1 MKNKSNKTETV
12 FYLFIKTY
20 IELICVLVVS
30 LVLLLVLVSFFFGK
44 LTESRLP
51 NIGVY
56 DKIRKNYEAFD
67 TRELEEMG
75 GGFEVVDENNKVIF
89 RKGNVGKKKETYTQE
104 ELLKLS
110 YLSYIESSKEL
121 HILNGFI
128 SSSGKKYISI
138 ITLPSNNIKLN
149 FQFSSKYMY
158 LFKGIKSKLIISLIL
173 FIAIVIFSI
182 GLFSYLISIR
192 LGKPLKKIEEGLV
205 SIGNGNYKDRL
216 KFNGPKEFDI
226 IKDTFNEILDKL
238 SKAEDEKRMLE
249 DSKKMLLAD
258 LTHDIK
264 SPITSIKGFSQA
276 LVEGRIDDEDKDRY
290 YKVINRKSD
299 EVVEM
304 IDELFQYVKMDTPDF
319 KLNMQKKDIC
329 EVLRR
334 LIVKYYDDIKNKG
347 MELEFFIPEEKIYV
361 KIDEIN
367 LFRALGNLV
376 DNVLKCN
383 KAGTRIKIELS
394 KDQIYGKYI
403 EKNEKVVFIR
413 VCDDGIGIKNK
424 DIIFD
429 PFVRE
434 DKSRKNDGG
443 TWLGLSIVKK
453 IIELHG
459 GKIGIT
465 ENVEYKTIF
474 EIALYENVCY

>member
-30 LVLLLVLVSFFFGK
+30 LILLLVLVGVFFGK
-44 LTESRLP
+44 LTESALP
-51 NIGVY
+51 NIGIY
-56 DKIRKNYEAFD
+56 NRIGKSYETFD

-75 GGFEVVDENNKVIF
+75 GGFEVIDENNKVIF
-89 RKGNVGKKKETYTQE
+89 RKGNIGKKQETYTQE
-104 ELLKLS
+104 ELLRLS
-110 YLSYIESSKEL
+110 YLSSIESSQEL

-128 SSSGKKYISI
+128 SNNGKKYISI
-138 ITLPSNNIKLN
+138 ITLPSNNVKLN
-149 FQFSSKYMY
+149 FQFSGKYMY
-158 LFKGIKSKLIISLIL
+158 LFKGIKSKFILSLIL
-173 FIAIVIFSI
+173 FILIIIFSI

-216 KFNGPKEFDI
+216 KFDGPKEFDV

-238 SKAEDEKRMLE
+238 SKTEDEKRMLE
-249 DSKKMLLAD
+249 DSKKRLLAD

-276 LVEGRIDDEDKDRY
+276 LVEGKIDDDKDRY

-304 IDELFQYVKMDTPDF
+304 IEELFQYVKMDTPDF

-334 LIVKYYDDIKNKG
+334 LIVKHYDDIKNKG
-347 MELEFFIPEEKIYV
+347 MELEFFIPEKKIYV
-361 KIDEIN
+361 QIDEIN

-376 DNVLKCN
+376 DNVLKYN
-383 KAGTRIKIELS
+383 KPGTRIKIELS
-394 KDQIYGKYI
+394 NSKIDEKGI
-403 EKNEKVVFIR
+403 EKNEKVAVIR
-413 VCDDGIGIKNK
+413 VCDNGIGIKNK

-434 DKSRKNDGG
+434 DESRKNDGG
-443 TWLGLSIVKK
+443 TGLGLSIVKK

-459 GKIGIT
+459 GKIYVT

-474 EIALYENVCY
+474 EIALYEN